1 MALAERGRQHMVEQ
15 REGDDEG
22 LPVASIEEDDDPE
35 AYTSDEPPEPDAAWD
50 VVDNNL
56 EWYKSGEEV
65 T

>member
-1 MALAERGRQHMVEQ
+1 MTEQ
-15 REGDDEG
+15 SPGDEQG

-35 AYTSDEPPEPDAAWD
+35 AYASDEVPEPDAVWD

-56 EWYKSGEEV
+56 EWYASGAESKEV